1 MPANARVVGASGGQS
16 NQVVTVL
23 SSATSTLRKNG
34 VWHSGTG
41 SMPAWPASSGG
52 NAGTASE
59 YSSSISSTTSRGAVR
74 NSSTISASLGG
85 IAPTLVA
92 FRRDCRLVGMDQVTH
107 GDDAD
112 ELALGV
118 GDQHPADPTLPHQV
132 GRLPQGRGL

>member
-74 NSSTISASLGG
+74 NSSTISANFGG
-85 IAPTLVA
+85 MTPTLV
-92 FRRDCRLVGMDQVTH
+92 RLRGDRRLVAHGQVTH
-107 GDDAD
+107 RDDAD
-112 ELALGV
+112 QLAVAV
-118 GDQHPADPTLPHQV
+118 GDQDPADRPRAHQ
-132 GRLPQGRGL
+132 